1 MCTFYL
7 ETQNKYSIFVKSY
20 AIKASEIFTLK
31 DENCMKLIAKSG
43 SSKTEWAIVEGKYLI
58 DSAISEGIN
67 PFFQNRRDISRSIRL
82 GLPKTFFKRKLEQ
95 IYFYGAGCSS
105 PEKKSILEASL
116 IAQFH
121 TPANVES
128 DLWAAARGLFI
139 EQPGIACILGTG
151 SNSCLYDGKE
161 IIKNV
166 KAAGY
171 ILGDEG
177 SFSSLGKLFLS
188 DVLKGFAP
196 QDIVDKFYEENDLD
210 LHIIMKNI
218 YDLPF
223 PHRFLMMTADFL
235 ADYTNNSYVHALIMQ
250 NLRNFFIRNVCQYDY
265 KKYPIR
271 FAGRKAVRYADILK
285 TVAREFDITIN
296 RIQESPMKGLIE
308 YHAGKNVLA
317 L

>member
-1 MCTFYL
+1 
-7 ETQNKYSIFVKSY
+7 
-20 AIKASEIFTLK
+20 
-31 DENCMKLIAKSG
+31 MKLIVKSG
-43 SSKTEWAIVEGKYLI
+43 SSKTEWTIVEGRHLI

-82 GLPKTFFKRKLEQ
+82 GLPAGFFKKKLEQ

-105 PEKKSILEASL
+105 EEKKNVLQASL

-121 TPANVES
+121 TPTEVES
-128 DLWAAARGLFI
+128 DLLAAARGLFI
-139 EQPGIACILGTG
+139 DRSGIACILGTG
-151 SNSCLYDGKE
+151 SNSCLYDGEK
-161 IIKNV
+161 IVTNV

-177 SFSSLGKLFLS
+177 SFAALGKSFLS
-188 DVLKGFAP
+188 DVLKEIAP
-196 QDIVDKFYEENDLD
+196 GEIADRFYRENRLD
-210 LHIIMKNI
+210 SHIIMENI

-223 PHRFLMMTADFL
+223 PHRFLMKAADFL
-235 ADYTNNSYVHALIMQ
+235 DGHITNDYVHTLITQ
-250 NLRNFFIRNVCQYDY
+250 NIRNFFIRNVCRYEY

-271 FAGRKAVRYADILK
+271 FVGKMAVRYADILK
-285 TVAREFDITIN
+285 NVAREFDITID

-308 YHAGKNVLA
+308 YHAGKTVLP

>member
-1 MCTFYL
+1 
-7 ETQNKYSIFVKSY
+7 
-20 AIKASEIFTLK
+20 
-31 DENCMKLIAKSG
+31 MKLIVRSG

-82 GLPKTFFKRKLEQ
+82 GLPKVFFKKKLEQ

-121 TPANVES
+121 VPAEVES

-139 EQPGIACILGTG
+139 DLPGIACILGTG
-151 SNSCLYDGKE
+151 SNSCLYDGKN

-196 QDIVDKFYEENDLD
+196 RDLVDKFYEENRLNS
-210 LHIIMKNI
+210 HSIMKNI

-235 ADYTNNSYVHALIMQ
+235 APYTDNNYVHALITQ
-250 NLRNFFIRNVCQYDY
+250 NLRNFFIRNVCRYDC
-265 KKYPIR
+265 KNYPIR
-271 FAGRKAVRYADILK
+271 FTGKTAVRYADILK
-285 TVAREFDITIN
+285 AVAQEFDITID
-296 RIQESPMKGLIE
+296 RIQESPIKGLIE

-317 L
+317 I